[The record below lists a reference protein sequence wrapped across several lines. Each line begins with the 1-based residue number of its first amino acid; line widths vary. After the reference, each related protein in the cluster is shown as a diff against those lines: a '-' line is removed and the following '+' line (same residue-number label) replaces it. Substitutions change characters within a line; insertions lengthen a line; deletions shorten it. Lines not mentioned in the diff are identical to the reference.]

1 MPPNLACTHGPA
13 TGTFP
18 ARDSPGNWGENR
30 QIFSKSLL
38 QHFSEAQCTA
48 GLPGRSQDWGAS
60 SSDESQAAPGEGW
73 PQPAAPAA
81 STIRDGFSSHGARE
95 HAEPCGACSG
105 KGFPEGS
112 PPAMFHHGKR
122 DPRGWTGNV
131 RPGSMRQLPKARAWQ
146 DVCQEASSA
155 HLGPALWCREYRSQ
169 TPAVSRSWGGRSTLN
184 GKGLGFFPIT
194 HILLTEPG

>member
-1 MPPNLACTHGPA
+1 MALPQGPSLHGTALETGEKTGRFFPKAFSNISQRHSEQQGSPA
-13 TGTFP
+13 
-18 ARDSPGNWGENR
+18 ARR
-30 QIFSKSLL
+30 
-38 QHFSEAQCTA
+38 T
-48 GLPGRSQDWGAS
+48 GAS
-60 SSDESQAAPGEGW
+60 SGDESQAAPGEGW

-81 STIRDGFSSHGARE
+81 STIRDGFSSHGAWE

-112 PPAMFHHGKR
+112 PPAMFHHGKG

-131 RPGSMRQLPKARAWQ
+131 RPGSMRQLPKAWARQ

-155 HLGPALWCREYRSQ
+155 HLGPSLWCRAYRSQ